1 MRIVLLGP
9 PGAGKGTQ
17 AKRITDAYNIPHLS
31 TGDMLRAA
39 ASAETNIGK
48 KVKETMAS
56 GKLVPDPL
64 VLAAVIARIAQSDA
78 RHGFVLDGFPRTI
91 LQAVAFDD
99 LLHTEGV
106 ELDHVIELH
115 VDEEVLLD
123 RIVTRAREAAQ
134 AGGAVRADDN
144 HEALKV
150 RIDAYREQT
159 APLIDYYRSRNVL
172 KSVDGLQPVDAV
184 TEQIFQIRASTTS
197 NQQHSRTASKVR
209 SSWLKSGVR
218 FQCPY
223 YPEHLRK
230 HTVPGC
236 SKRWNRFVSLW
247 AP

>member
-1 MRIVLLGP
+1 
-9 PGAGKGTQ
+9 
-17 AKRITDAYNIPHLS
+17 
-31 TGDMLRAA
+31 MLRAA

-56 GKLVPDPL
+56 GKLAPDPL
-64 VLAAVIARIAQSDA
+64 ALAAVIERIAQSDA

-91 LQAVAFDD
+91 SQAVTFDD

-106 ELDHVIELH
+106 ELDYVIELH

-123 RIVTRAREAAQ
+123 RIVTRAREAVQ

-150 RIDAYREQT
+150 RLHAYREQT

-184 TEQIFQIRASTTS
+184 TEQIFQAMERRQRAIG
-197 NQQHSRTASKVR
+197 NKQA
-209 SSWLKSGVR
+209 KSGR
-218 FQCPY
+218 
-223 YPEHLRK
+223 
-230 HTVPGC
+230 PG
-236 SKRWNRFVSLW
+236 
-247 AP
+247 

>member
-1 MRIVLLGP
+1 MGLKALTRELHADERPQLLAHLLALDEENRRLRFA
-9 PGAGKGTQ
+9 PGAGRGTQ

-39 ASAETNIGK
+39 ASAKTNIGK
-48 KVKETMAS
+48 KVQETMAS

-64 VLAAVIARIAQSDA
+64 VLAAVIERIAQSDA

-91 LQAVAFDD
+91 SQAVTFDD
-99 LLHTEGV
+99 LLHTEGF
-106 ELDHVIELH
+106 ELDHVVELH

-159 APLIDYYRSRNVL
+159 APLTDYYRSRNVL

-184 TEQIFQIRASTTS
+184 TKQIFQVMERRQRAIS
-197 NQQHSRTASKVR
+197 NTVAEQA
-209 SSWLKSGVR
+209 KSGR
-218 FQCPY
+218 
-223 YPEHLRK
+223 
-230 HTVPGC
+230 PG
-236 SKRWNRFVSLW
+236 
-247 AP
+247 

>member
-17 AKRITDAYNIPHLS
+17 AKRITGAYNIPHLS

-39 ASAETNIGK
+39 ASAETNIEK

-56 GKLVPDPL
+56 GKLAPDPL
-64 VLAAVIARIAQSDA
+64 VLAAVIERIAQSDA

-91 LQAVAFDD
+91 SQAVTFDD

-106 ELDHVIELH
+106 ELDHVIVLH

-159 APLIDYYRSRNVL
+159 APIIGYYRSRNVL

-184 TEQIFQIRASTTS
+184 TEQIFQVMERRQRAIS
-197 NQQHSRTASKVR
+197 NTVAEQAKSSR
-209 SSWLKSGVR
+209 
-218 FQCPY
+218 
-223 YPEHLRK
+223 
-230 HTVPGC
+230 PG
-236 SKRWNRFVSLW
+236 
-247 AP
+247 

>member
-31 TGDMLRAA
+31 PGDMLRAA
-39 ASAETNIGK
+39 ASAETTIGK

-64 VLAAVIARIAQSDA
+64 VLAAVIERIAQSDA

-91 LQAVAFDD
+91 SQAVTFDD

-106 ELDHVIELH
+106 DLDHVIEVH
-115 VDEEVLLD
+115 VDEEVFVD

-134 AGGAVRADDN
+134 AGGAVRTDDN

-172 KSVDGLQPVDAV
+172 KSVDGLQPVDLV
-184 TEQIFQIRASTTS
+184 TEQIFQIMERRQRAIGNTVAEQANSGRPGWSQGCDSSGPNNRSTNASTLP
-197 NQQHSRTASKVR
+197 R
-209 SSWLKSGVR
+209 
-218 FQCPY
+218 
-223 YPEHLRK
+223 
-230 HTVPGC
+230 GC
-236 SKRWNRFVSLW
+236 SRRRRQTEEK
-247 AP
+247 

>member
-17 AKRITDAYNIPHLS
+17 AKRITDAYNVPHLS

-39 ASAETNIGK
+39 ASVETNIGK
-48 KVKETMAS
+48 KIKETMAS

-64 VLAAVIARIAQSDA
+64 VLAAVIERIAQSDA

-91 LQAVAFDD
+91 SQAVTFDD
-99 LLHTEGV
+99 LLHTEGFK
-106 ELDHVIELH
+106 LDHVIELH

-172 KSVDGLQPVDAV
+172 KSVDGLQPLDAV
-184 TEQIFQIRASTTS
+184 TAQIFQVMERRQRAIG
-197 NQQHSRTASKVR
+197 NKQA
-209 SSWLKSGVR
+209 KSG
-218 FQCPY
+218 P
-223 YPEHLRK
+223 
-230 HTVPGC
+230 PG
-236 SKRWNRFVSLW
+236 
-247 AP
+247 

>member
-64 VLAAVIARIAQSDA
+64 VLAAVIERVA

-91 LQAVAFDD
+91 SQAVTFDD

-134 AGGAVRADDN
+134 AGGAVRTDDN

-172 KSVDGLQPVDAV
+172 KSVDGLQPVDSV
-184 TEQIFQIRASTTS
+184 TEQIFQIMERRQRAIRNTVAE
-197 NQQHSRTASKVR
+197 QA
-209 SSWLKSGVR
+209 KSGR
-218 FQCPY
+218 
-223 YPEHLRK
+223 
-230 HTVPGC
+230 PG
-236 SKRWNRFVSLW
+236 
-247 AP
+247 